1 MNTIKNKLLVLF
13 SVISISLFS
22 CADLTVENL
31 NQPDTERALASS
43 SDLVTLAEGLYR
55 TFYTGLNS
63 YGSLGMGTAVLADA
77 ATCSWGNQGMQLMG
91 TEPRPAWDNAP
102 NYSYQG
108 ITNNSFNLLYSIN
121 SSATDVLKALDSGID
136 FGSDAKR
143 IEALAKFMQGLS
155 TGYIAMVFDQA
166 YIVDENTTSE
176 ELSSPTLVP
185 YSDIMDHAISK
196 LVAAATIAKANSF
209 TISESVINTPGGLS
223 NDQFAQVI
231 HAFAARFMANV
242 ARTKAER
249 SAVDWAAVQSHVANA
264 IDSDFNI
271 HNDAWETGFWYNEM
285 LVYLTYPGWARVDMR
300 LINMMDDS
308 YVSWS
313 NDGLNHPAP
322 DSARIADV
330 AEVDDRLWSDYSYL
344 SSNNFRPERGLY
356 FFSNF
361 RFTKHAEYIG
371 AYDRVLPQITL
382 SEMHMLHAEALVQ
395 QGKVADA
402 AAIVNDP
409 AGARTVR
416 GGLPA
421 VAATADAVMKAIH
434 HERMIEQYLT
444 GKGNEWMDMR
454 GMDMLQAGSP
464 LHFPLPAKI
473 LETLGYELP
482 FYTFGGVGGPGA
494 STGGW
499 R

>member
-1 MNTIKNKLLVLF
+1 MNTIKNKLLVLV
-13 SVISISLFS
+13 SVVSISLFS

-43 SDLVTLAEGLYR
+43 SDLVTLADGLFQSWY
-55 TFYTGLNS
+55 NS
-63 YGSLGMGTAVLADA
+63 IHSYSAVGMGTAVLADA
-77 ATCSWGNQGMQLMG
+77 ATCSWGNQAMRLFG

-102 NYSYQG
+102 NFSYAG
-108 ITNNSFNLLYSIN
+108 VTNYTFSRMYSIN
-121 SSATDVLKALDSGID
+121 SSATDVLTAMAGGVD
-136 FGSDAKR
+136 FGADAKR
-143 IEALAKFMQGLS
+143 IEAMAKFMQGLS
-155 TGYIAMVFDQA
+155 SGYIAFVFDQG
-166 YIVDENTTSE
+166 YIIDENTAGADLT
-176 ELSSPTLVP
+176 SPTLVP
-185 YSDIMDHAISK
+185 YGEIMNHAVGK
-196 LVAAATIAKANSF
+196 LVEAATIAKANSF
-209 TISESVINTPGGLS
+209 SISESVINTPGGLDS
-223 NDQFAQVI
+223 DQFAQVI

-264 IDSDFNI
+264 VDADFNI
-271 HNDAWETGFWYNEM
+271 YADAWETGFWYNEH
-285 LVYLTYPGWARVDMR
+285 LIYLTYPGWGRVDMR

-308 YVSWS
+308 FPAWT
-313 NDGLNHPAP
+313 NDGVDHPAP
-322 DSARIADV
+322 DSARIADN
-330 AEVDDRLWSDYSYL
+330 AEVDDRLWSDFGYL

-361 RFTKHAEYIG
+361 RFTRHADYIG
-371 AYDRVLPQITL
+371 PYDKVLPEISL
-382 SEMHMLHAEALVQ
+382 SELHMLHAEALVH
-395 QGKVADA
+395 QGNVAGA

-409 AGARTVR
+409 TGARTVR

-421 VAATADAVMKAIH
+421 VAATADAVMDAIH
-434 HERMIEQYLT
+434 HERMVEQLIT
-444 GKGNEWMDMR
+444 GVGNEWYDMR

-464 LHFPLPAKI
+464 LHLPLPASI
-473 LETLGYELP
+473 LETLGYEKP